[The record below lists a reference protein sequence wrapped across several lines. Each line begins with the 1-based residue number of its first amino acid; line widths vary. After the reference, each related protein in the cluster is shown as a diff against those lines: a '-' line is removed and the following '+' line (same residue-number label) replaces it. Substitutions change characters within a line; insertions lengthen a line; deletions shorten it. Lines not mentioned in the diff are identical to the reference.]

1 MKFGIVIPHNWGIED
16 SQEVIDITV
25 RAEEIGFDS
34 VWINHHVVHA
44 GYIQERLGNRPY
56 FDGLTVLTYVAA
68 LTKTI
73 RLGTSVLVLPY
84 LNPLV
89 LAKTLTTLDVMSG
102 GRLVVGVGV
111 GALPQE
117 SEALGSDYTQRGA
130 YTDESIAILKE
141 LWTQDNPSFS
151 GKFFG
156 FSGIQFWP
164 KPNQKPHP
172 PIQVGGASR
181 AALRRVAR
189 VADGWHPTRVTA
201 EDVAD
206 GIEYLKRQ
214 LESAGRKLSEIT
226 ITVRGELNIL
236 DAVGP
241 RREEGLGN
249 TPDRLLSAIDSL
261 AVLGVSEVIFQIS
274 TDDADRFNNVME
286 TFATQVMPKA
296 RT

>member
-1 MKFGIVIPHNWGIED
+1 M
-16 SQEVIDITV
+16 
-25 RAEEIGFDS
+25 
-34 VWINHHVVHA
+34 
-44 GYIQERLGNRPY
+44 
-56 FDGLTVLTYVAA
+56 
-68 LTKTI
+68 
-73 RLGTSVLVLPY
+73 
-84 LNPLV
+84 

-102 GRLVVGVGV
+102 GRLTVGVGV

-130 YTDESIAILKE
+130 YTDESIAVLKE
-141 LWTQDNPSFS
+141 LWTQDNPS
-151 GKFFG
+151 

-189 VADGWHPTRVTA
+189 VADGWHPTRVTS

-226 ITVRGELNIL
+226 MTVRSELNIL

-241 RREEGLGN
+241 RREEVLGD

-261 AVLGVSEVIFQIS
+261 AVLGVSEVIFQVS
-274 TDDADRFNNVME
+274 TGDADRFNNVME
-286 TFATQVMPKA
+286 TFATQVMPRA